1 MVSMP
6 VDKGFVVTSPMGP
19 RWGQYHF
26 GVDYGVAGGSG
37 GKPIYAIKDGTV
49 IAAGP
54 ASGFGQWIRVDHPA
68 SVGGNESVYGHIIPE
83 VQAGQQVREGQRIG
97 RINPN
102 SATNGGVAPHLHI
115 EVYRYSWV
123 APARRVLGQTI
134 LDPQEVLRGAR
145 WPGETQPGGAVARPV
160 GKQGRTIYGIDI
172 SEHNDGLSCARAKQ
186 EGVDF
191 AIIRVSDGTYVDP
204 VFHSHL
210 ADAEQAGML
219 ISTYW
224 YLRAPSEG
232 TTIAQ
237 QVDVIEQQMGG
248 RRDLPVWID
257 VESVD
262 NRFPPSDPRH
272 YLLRGE
278 DVWEAKREL
287 ERRGYH
293 VPGVYTGAWYWER
306 MPGGEPSMQGLGAL
320 WCSNYGL
327 YNGVGDPRVLYTRE
341 GGDRHPGWDY
351 PLGDRK
357 PDLLQYGSRGTVA
370 GRPNVDVNA
379 YRGSREQLEALF
391 TGHTP
396 KEELSMADIQR
407 ILDHIDRKTEETKR
421 YVDIRITGPMGSDV
435 KDIRQQLTGGR
446 DKIIREDGTVDI
458 EASYPGWE
466 QLGQDS
472 QGRNLTLADAVAS
485 VRRQLVEIQAD
496 VDELKRR
503 KK

>member
-1 MVSMP
+1 MATMP
-6 VDKGFVVTSPMGP
+6 VDKGFVVTSPLGP

-54 ASGFGQWIRVDHPA
+54 ASGFGQWIRLDHPA

-83 VQAGQQVREGQRIG
+83 VTVGQQVREGQRIG
-97 RINPN
+97 RINPD
-102 SATNGGVAPHLHI
+102 SSTNGGVAPHLHL

-123 APARRVLGQTI
+123 APAQRVLGQTI
-134 LDPQEVLRGAR
+134 LDPQQVLRGAK
-145 WPGETQPGGAVARPV
+145 WPGETKPSKDTPERPKGDTLFGV
-160 GKQGRTIYGIDI
+160 DV
-172 SEHNDGLSCARAKQ
+172 SEHQDGMSLKQAKR
-186 EGVDF
+186 EGMDF
-191 AIIRVSDGTYVDP
+191 AIIRLCDGTYVDK

-232 TTIAQ
+232 TSIAQ
-237 QVDVIEQQMGG
+237 QVDVIDRQMGG

-278 DVWEAKREL
+278 DVWDAKREL

-293 VPGVYTGAWYWER
+293 VPGVYTGRWYWER
-306 MPGGEPSMQGLGAL
+306 MPGGEPSMDGLGAL

-327 YNGVGDPRVLYTRE
+327 NNGAGDPRSLYASE

-370 GRPNVDVNA
+370 GRPNVDINA
-379 YRGSREQLEALF
+379 YRGTRAELESLF
-391 TGHTP
+391 TGHAAPEEEPSEEEMSKLYSQITTFISGYLGPQIDALQDVWTQLRGP
-396 KEELSMADIQR
+396 KG
-407 ILDHIDRKTEETKR
+407 K
-421 YVDIRITGPMGSDV
+421 
-435 KDIRQQLTGGR
+435 
-446 DKIIREDGTVDI
+446 
-458 EASYPGWE
+458 GWE
-466 QLGQDS
+466 QLGKNDKGQ
-472 QGRNLTLADAVAS
+472 NLTLVDAVAAL
-485 VRRQLVEIQAD
+485 RQD
-496 VDELKRR
+496 VARIE
-503 KK
+503 KKLEEH